1 MQKALFVRAGNTWFR
16 RSATVATGAAI
27 MIASGLASAAG
38 ETPEGGVDSA
48 AVVDLIKAAGVTV
61 GVVGVACMGV
71 YLALKGFQWAR
82 SAIK

>member
-1 MQKALFVRAGNTWFR
+1 MRKFKSFYKRAFPAVVG
-16 RSATVATGAAI
+16 SSIMVASSIAA
-27 MIASGLASAAG
+27 AAG
-38 ETPEGGVDSA
+38 ETTEGGIDQE
-48 AVVDLIKAAGVTV
+48 AVVALIKAAGVTV